1 MPELNLQ
8 PDDAIRWFR
17 TPEDLRSPAD
27 PILRE
32 WLTDEGLL
40 TGRLRRQCGVDFRLE
55 VIEESFRQS
64 PGSRQDEIRRIVL
77 WCGDQACV
85 YAETLLP
92 ETTTAKLPWL
102 RELGKEPL
110 GETLQRRLD
119 ARRGEF
125 EYALLTPRQQPV
137 ELPVQIDIN
146 LWARRSEFHVGE
158 TSLLVT
164 EIFLPGILE
173 YATHGIPAEDQN

>member
-8 PDDAIRWFR
+8 PDDATRWFSA
-17 TPEDLRSPAD
+17 PEDLRSPTD
-27 PILRE
+27 PVLRE

-55 VIEESFRQS
+55 VIEDS
-64 PGSRQDEIRRIVL
+64 SRRAAASRHDEIRRVVL

-102 RELGKEPL
+102 RALGKEPL

-125 EYALLTPRQQPV
+125 EYALLAPTQLPV
-137 ELPVQIDIN
+137 ELPAQIDID
-146 LWARRSEFHVGE
+146 LWARRSEFCVGD

-173 YATHGIPAEDQN
+173 CATHGTAAEDKN